1 MIDEK
6 EIENKYRGL
15 AVDIL
20 FTVTTVIYWAI
31 VFGMNLR
38 ILLTQPRDLQK
49 IQEWLL
55 TYLPK
60 WILISLVSVAAGEL
74 IGIAVGRQKAREMLK
89 EIRRMEMRALQ
100 VYSDVRMS
108 ISRAGDYLFLKIC
121 PRISGTIE
129 EEIEDIERS
138 IKAAMEDYG
147 FKERDVMSAT
157 VYISNKEDVEAVT
170 EWARSWFGSK
180 RLKLLQRRPERG
192 KVSVDVVV
200 LCPEE
205 KE

>member
-1 MIDEK
+1 LIDEK